1 MDSGRSLTTL
11 LVLLAIS
18 MFVLD
23 PMIREGAGIS
33 LLRDVFFSVLLV
45 GQLYPAILIAGL
57 VTLEMDA
64 RKNIELRNAAVAVSK
79 DVWLHQLTDDGPAL
93 ELTAKWTKYY
103 KHDDLNWKGRQK
115 GVPIWQQTSD
125 HSPNDRHG
133 RPFKRTSRKSGSD
146 ISGICSLRILS
157 EARV

>member
-64 RKNIELRNAAVAVSK
+64 RKNIE
-79 DVWLHQLTDDGPAL
+79 
-93 ELTAKWTKYY
+93 
-103 KHDDLNWKGRQK
+103 
-115 GVPIWQQTSD
+115 
-125 HSPNDRHG
+125 
-133 RPFKRTSRKSGSD
+133 
-146 ISGICSLRILS
+146 
-157 EARV
+157 